1 MPEPRRIAETAAIL
15 GAGAWGS
22 ALAVSLARGGA
33 PVHLWG
39 RDPARMEAL
48 RRTRRDERAL
58 PGVELPPHVQVASDL
73 AAAVRDAGLV
83 LVAVPSRAFRAVL
96 EALAAVVPPAVPVAW
111 ATKGLEPDTGRLLH
125 EVAVETL
132 GPPGRPLG
140 VVSGPTFAAEI
151 AAGLP
156 AAITVAATD
165 PGVAARIA
173 ARVHYGPL
181 RAYTATDVVG
191 VELGGAVKNV
201 LAIGAGIADGLGFG
215 ANTRTA
221 LITRGLAEMIRLGT
235 ALGGR
240 RETFIGLAGLGDLVL
255 TCTDDQSRNRRAGL
269 ALGRGTPLDAALRSI
284 GQAVEGVPT
293 AREVVRRARAAGI
306 EMPITEQVYA
316 VLYEGRAPRAAVQAL
331 LAREPRPED
340 G

>member
-1 MPEPRRIAETAAIL
+1 MPEPRRNAETAAIL

-33 PVHLWG
+33 PVRLWG
-39 RDPARMEAL
+39 RDAARMEAL

-58 PGVELPPHVQVASDL
+58 PGVELPPQVAVTSDL
-73 AAAVRDAGLV
+73 AAAVGDAGLIV
-83 LVAVPSRAFRAVL
+83 VAVPSRAFRAVL
-96 EALAAVVPPAVPVAW
+96 EALAAVVAPAVPVAW

-125 EVAVETL
+125 EVAAEAL

-140 VVSGPTFAAEI
+140 VVSGPTFASEI

-165 PGVAARIA
+165 PDIAARIA
-173 ARVHYGPL
+173 GRLHYGPL

-201 LAIGAGIADGLGFG
+201 LAIAAGIADGLGFG

-269 ALGRGTPLDAALRSI
+269 ALGRGTPLDAALRAI

-316 VLYEGRAPRAAVQAL
+316 VLYEGCAPRTAVQAL